1 MDQVIAIFR
10 RSITKM
16 LGRLAGGVVM
26 MAACALLAF
35 RAIPAIAPGSGYAL
49 VGAAGF
55 VFFGLV
61 TIVIFLQSFRTG
73 PVVEVR
79 TSGLRDHRRSPDVI
93 PWTAISKVSI
103 RNVLGRRLLALQF
116 RAGTKLKPSR
126 LGRAA
131 GKMNAATDGFSISM
145 AGLDGSFD
153 DLINAIK
160 KANAVAARAE
170 P

>member
-10 RSITKM
+10 RSIMKM
-16 LGRLAGGVVM
+16 LGRLVGGIAM

-35 RAIPAIAPGSGYAL
+35 GLIPAVAPGSGAARA
-49 VGAAGF
+49 GAAGF

-79 TSGLRDHRRSPDVI
+79 TSGLRDHRRSPDII
-93 PWTAISKVSI
+93 PWTAIAKVSI
-103 RNVLGRRLLALQF
+103 TTLRGRQRLALQF
-116 RAGTKLKPSR
+116 RAGAKLRPSR
-126 LGRAA
+126 LGRAV
-131 GKMNAATDGFSISM
+131 GKANAAANSFAISM

-160 KANAVAARAE
+160 KANTVAARE
-170 P
+170 TP

>member
-16 LGRLAGGVVM
+16 LGRLVGGVIM

-35 RAIPAIAPGSGYAL
+35 RAIPAIVPGGGAAL

-55 VFFGLV
+55 VVFGLV
-61 TIVIFLQSFRTG
+61 TIVIFLQPFRTG

-93 PWTAISKVSI
+93 PWTAIAKVSI
-103 RNVLGRRLLALQF
+103 RKTRGRQRLALQF
-116 RAGTKLKPSR
+116 HAGAKLRPSR
-126 LGRAA
+126 LGRAV
-131 GKMNAATDGFSISM
+131 GKVNAAAGGFAISM

-160 KANAVAARAE
+160 KANAVAARE
-170 P
+170 TP

>member
-16 LGRLAGGVVM
+16 LGRLMGGVVM
-26 MAACALLAF
+26 MTTCALLAF
-35 RAIPAIAPGSGYAL
+35 RAIPAVAPGSGAAF

-55 VFFGLV
+55 VFFGLI
-61 TIVIFLQSFRTG
+61 TIVVFLQSFRTG

-93 PWTAISKVSI
+93 PWVAIAKVSI
-103 RNVLGRRLLALQF
+103 KKVRGRRRLALQF
-116 RAGTKLKPSR
+116 RAGTQLEPSR
-126 LGRAA
+126 LARAVGTANAAA
-131 GKMNAATDGFSISM
+131 GGFSISM

-153 DLINAIK
+153 DLIKAIK
-160 KANAVAARAE
+160 KANVVAAKE
-170 P
+170 GS

>member
-1 MDQVIAIFR
+1 MDQVIAIFT

-26 MAACALLAF
+26 MAACALVAF
-35 RAIPAIAPGSGYAL
+35 RAAPAVAPGGGAEL

-61 TIVIFLQSFRTG
+61 TIAIFLQSFRTG

-93 PWTAISKVSI
+93 SWTTIAKVSI
-103 RNVLGRRLLALQF
+103 RKVRGRRLLALQF
-116 RAGTKLKPSR
+116 HAGTKLKPSR
-126 LGRAA
+126 LGSAV
-131 GKMNAATDGFSISM
+131 GKMNAAASGFSISM

-160 KANAVAARAE
+160 RANTVAARE
-170 P
+170 GL